1 MRWTKLKICT
11 GVWVNGECSW
21 LNEKEWHLYP
31 GCYEEEA
38 YMISTAFHKNWGI
51 ELKFYDMVSCDGN
64 VFIRY
69 FEVINHSQHVKRLQL
84 LFHQAPYGPAA
95 FDGVTYYSSSK
106 KALIHSQNEHY
117 TLVSA
122 NLHEPNPKDLLMFG
136 TGEKEEIW
144 KGKEGKLLFSP
155 FHTFGQESMLSC
167 SITLDSQGKK
177 GGKLWSIF
185 NEDYTSLEKDHRL
198 LQSLSSNAT
207 SFITYKEY

>member
-1 MRWTKLKICT
+1 
-11 GVWVNGECSW
+11 
-21 LNEKEWHLYP
+21 
-31 GCYEEEA
+31 
-38 YMISTAFHKNWGI
+38 MISTAFHKNWGI